1 MTDNKTI
8 TKFLVEFNIKY
19 TNRKTFTPVLNNITL
34 TTVDITSEIKDIMLR
49 QIPTDALN
57 INIDYNILD
66 EEQIEKY
73 ELFENMLVEQYHDEF
88 RYTYEIQKI
97 FNHGILLKHIDK
109 DEMLL
114 VTEAELYSYFYK
126 VF

>member
-1 MTDNKTI
+1 MTDIKTI
-8 TKFLVEFNIKY
+8 TKFLVEFHVRY

-34 TTVDITSEIKDIMLR
+34 STVDIASEIKDIMLH

-66 EEQIEKY
+66 EVQIEKY
-73 ELFENMLVEQYHDEF
+73 EIFENMFVEQYYDEIS
-88 RYTYEIQKI
+88 YTYEIQKI

-114 VTEAELYSYFYK
+114 VTEAEIYSYFYK